1 MLTALVAADTFVN
14 EAPELVER
22 KMPVSPASQMSPS
35 LPCTALNF
43 AVEGSPVAAV
53 CVNVA
58 PPSVLT

>member
-1 MLTALVAADTFVN
+1 VKL
-14 EAPELVER
+14 APELVEW

-43 AVEGSPVAAV
+43 PVAGSPVAAV

-58 PPSVLT
+58 PPLVLT